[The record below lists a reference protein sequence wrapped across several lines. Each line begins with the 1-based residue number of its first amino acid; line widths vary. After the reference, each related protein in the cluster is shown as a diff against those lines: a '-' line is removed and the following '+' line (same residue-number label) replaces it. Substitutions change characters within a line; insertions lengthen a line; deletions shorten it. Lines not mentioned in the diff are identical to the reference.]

1 MVIKAWR
8 VKWAGYVTH
17 MGEMRNIYIVLDGKP
32 EGRRPLGRSKHRW
45 QDNITR
51 DFSMWM

>member
-1 MVIKAWR
+1 
-8 VKWAGYVTH
+8 

-45 QDNITR
+45 QDNIKR